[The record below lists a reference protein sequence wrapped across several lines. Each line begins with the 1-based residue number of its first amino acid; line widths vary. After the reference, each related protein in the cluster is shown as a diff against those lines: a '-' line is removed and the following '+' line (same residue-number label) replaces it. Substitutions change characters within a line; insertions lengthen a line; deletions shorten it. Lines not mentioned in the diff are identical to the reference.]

1 MLISM
6 VSIQPDCDGNGEED
20 ESNQL
25 SRTSEM
31 IKTEEEG
38 IGMHHA
44 IKWLKSRG
52 YCWGRL
58 DLVFS
63 DEVDSEVHSAKFSIF
78 TTEKIIF
85 KSPQH

>member
-38 IGMHHA
+38 IGMHYA
-44 IKWLKSRG
+44 IKWLKPRG
-52 YCWGRL
+52 VLLGAIRSCFLG
-58 DLVFS
+58 
-63 DEVDSEVHSAKFSIF
+63 
-78 TTEKIIF
+78 
-85 KSPQH
+85 